1 MTVLGGTGVNAT
13 GRSNGKRKIHRHAK
27 ISGQFAPRLV
37 EMLRSPAY
45 RVLSVSAHRILARLE
60 IELADH
66 GGNDN
71 GRLPVTFDDFE
82 EFGVERHAIAP
93 AIRECCALG
102 FIEVTE
108 AGRAGNA
115 EFRTP
120 NLFRIAYRNSE
131 NLLGDGSHE
140 WRRIET
146 MEGALALA
154 RAARKLIKKQ
164 KSSAEKPTG
173 PSAGKPTESAP
184 FPVRKTPTTP
194 VVGKPALLSI
204 SRGGDSDAASRSA
217 PIGSAVA
224 SEAALHGVIATALQ
238 RMPLEESAPLT
249 DGNHGKRALT
259 SLWEEKFRR
268 SVAGERGDV

>member
-1 MTVLGGTGVNAT
+1 MTVHGGTGVDAT
-13 GRSNGKRKIHRHAK
+13 GRSTGKRKTHRHAK

-45 RVLSVSAHRILARLE
+45 RVLSVSAHRVLARIE

-82 EFGVERHAIAP
+82 EFGIERHSIAP

-102 FIEVTE
+102 FIEITA

-140 WRRIET
+140 WRAIET
-146 MEGALALA
+146 MEQALTLA
-154 RAARKLIKKQ
+154 RAARNPTKRQ
-164 KSSAEKPTG
+164 KSSAGKPTG
-173 PSAGKPTESAP
+173 PSAEKPTEKAP
-184 FPVRKTPTTP
+184 FPVRKTPTT
-194 VVGKPALLSI
+194 VMVGKPPLLSI
-204 SRGGDSDAASRSA
+204 SRGEGSDTGSRSA
-217 PIGSAVA
+217 PSGSAVA
-224 SEAALHGVIATALQ
+224 SDPAGHVVVTPALKRIDDQPESINDGKHALRAMADARANRMRRQVHPGKDETA
-238 RMPLEESAPLT
+238 
-249 DGNHGKRALT
+249 
-259 SLWEEKFRR
+259 
-268 SVAGERGDV
+268 